1 MKTTILAISL
11 AAFLM
16 FNCDDETVDIPT
28 CDDCNFTCLDANA
41 VDVITNACLDNW
53 QCTFSVNPQS
63 KVNTNEQEG
72 LSGGN
77 RNVFQMINNTQGAV
91 DIADDEF
98 TNILVFELD
107 ETQNSFSAED
117 NELEAMK
124 VHYRRICFCSE
135 TEFKAVNSGCLQG
148 EKQADGS
155 WFIQGNLNV
164 AYGFGIIEVKIDAQ
178 FVK

>member
-1 MKTTILAISL
+1 MKTAILAISL
-11 AAFLM
+11 AAFLILS
-16 FNCDDETVDIPT
+16 CDDETVDIPT

-41 VDVITNACLDNW
+41 ADVITNACLDNYE
-53 QCTFSVNPQS
+53 CTFTVTPQS

-72 LSGGN
+72 LSGGD
-77 RNVFQMINNTQGAV
+77 RNVFQMINATQGAEE
-91 DIADDEF
+91 IADDEF
-98 TNILVFELD
+98 TDILVFELD

-135 TEFKAVNSGCLQG
+135 TEFKAVDSGCLQG
-148 EKQADGS
+148 EKQTDGS

-164 AYGFGIIEVKIDAQ
+164 AYGFGTIEVKLEAQ